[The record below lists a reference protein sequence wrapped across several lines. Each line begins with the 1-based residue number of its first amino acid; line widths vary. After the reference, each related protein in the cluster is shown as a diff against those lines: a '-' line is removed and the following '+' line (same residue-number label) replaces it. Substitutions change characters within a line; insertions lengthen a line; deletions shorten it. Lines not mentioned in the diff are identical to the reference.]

1 VQLSVRQR
9 NSRKESL
16 RVVLTA
22 RGLCAKMPAQVHAG
36 AFRLSWV
43 VSDKIEP
50 SSVDLFPF
58 SFSTR
63 LWKSI
68 ENSRKMLKM

>member
-16 RVVLTA
+16 QVVLTSK
-22 RGLCAKMPAQVHAG
+22 GLCAKTPVRAG
-36 AFRLSWV
+36 VFRLSWA
-43 VSDKIEP
+43 VSGQIEP
-50 SSVDLFPF
+50 STVDLFPF